1 MGTGLVFVGYFFA
14 NFVAIYSPLAFAK
27 LAGYPL
33 MLLGLRRLR
42 PYHPLFRVCYAAGF
56 LSLPFAAYYTY
67 TSLLLL
73 GVPGSAVPETLV
85 SAVEWC
91 YFVFSIVF
99 ELLLLFAFGRL
110 SRELGHLRTAT
121 PAFRNMIFVG
131 LYAVVY
137 FVTNLPVVAQS
148 AAAKYFYLP
157 LLLLRVLFLFLDLW
171 LLFLCYR
178 DICPAESE
186 QMELEELPKTVTGEG
201 EKHEK

>member
-1 MGTGLVFVGYFFA
+1 MGTGLVFIGYFFA
-14 NFVAIYSPLAFAK
+14 NIVAQFSPLAFVK

-42 PYHPLFRVCYAAGF
+42 PYHPLFRVCYAIGF

-67 TSLLLL
+67 TALLAL
-73 GVPGSAVPETLV
+73 GVPGSAVPAGLAT
-85 SAVEWC
+85 AMEWC
-91 YFVFSIVF
+91 YFVFSIAF

-110 SRELGHLRTAT
+110 SQELGHTRTAT

-131 LYAVVY
+131 LYSFIY
-137 FVTNLPVVAQS
+137 FVANLPVVATS

-157 LLLLRVLFLFLDLW
+157 LLLMRMLFLFLDLW

-178 DICPAESE
+178 DIAPEESE
-186 QMELEELPKTVTGEG
+186 QMELEKLPEPVQKE
-201 EKHEK
+201 EKKHEK